1 MPAGRY
7 DDECTTHTAQNKNKT
22 PLPVLFALEPALDLR
37 RDPVPFL
44 PLAFDDGDLAEAEV
58 VDAARAAVVAGV
70 DVDVVVLWCGS
81 HDIVVVV
88 VCEEWVQ
95 ADDPNDASIE

>member
-1 MPAGRY
+1 M
-7 DDECTTHTAQNKNKT
+7 
-22 PLPVLFALEPALDLR
+22 LFALEPALDLR

-58 VDAARAAVVAGV
+58 VDAARAAVVAA
-70 DVDVVVLWCGS
+70 VDVVVLWCGS
-81 HDIVVVV
+81 HDIVVVF